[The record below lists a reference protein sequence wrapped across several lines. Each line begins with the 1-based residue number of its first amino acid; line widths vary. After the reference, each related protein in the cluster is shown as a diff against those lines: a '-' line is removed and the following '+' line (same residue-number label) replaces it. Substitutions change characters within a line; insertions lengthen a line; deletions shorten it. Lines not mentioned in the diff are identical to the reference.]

1 MNMKRTTILC
11 IMALISMVIQ
21 PLYATTT
28 NEEHQ
33 YKRTAFR
40 LMRSADRLYVKKQ
53 YLEALDS
60 ATLALSIQED
70 NQYAK
75 NFIHAHWDKSIKN
88 AKSRLEELNDL
99 TDLSV
104 ARERLRIYTQLVEI
118 QSNLQTISL
127 PIHGPNDRW
136 VWHPE
141 IEYWQGHYDEALRIV
156 IKLEEELKS
165 QENETTEETIHTG
178 DE

>member
-1 MNMKRTTILC
+1 MKRITFLC
-11 IMALISMVIQ
+11 IIALTSLMLQ
-21 PLYATTT
+21 PLYANTT

-53 YLEALDS
+53 YLEAIDS

-75 NFIHAHWDKSIKN
+75 NFIYAHWDKSIKH
-88 AKSRLEELNDL
+88 AKARLEKLDDL
-99 TDLSV
+99 SDLSV
-104 ARERLRIYTQLVEI
+104 AQERLHIYTQLVEI

-127 PIHGPNDRW
+127 PLHGPNDRW

-156 IKLEEELKS
+156 TKLEAELKS
-165 QENETTEETIHTG
+165 QEDETTEETIHTG